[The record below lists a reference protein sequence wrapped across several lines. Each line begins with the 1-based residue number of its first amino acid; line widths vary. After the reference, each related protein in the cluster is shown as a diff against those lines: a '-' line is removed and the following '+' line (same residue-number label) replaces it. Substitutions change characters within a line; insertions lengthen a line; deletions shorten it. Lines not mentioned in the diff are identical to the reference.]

1 MVYRKWQDFIKTTI
15 NYLSHGYTFYC
26 LTMYPE
32 HKQNRWEKIDEKLKS
47 KYPIYTKD
55 VKYKRKKKGLVNF
68 AFTRWHNY
76 SLIFHTAG
84 EWDVSQDDRFVHIDT
99 NPIYIKTGE
108 ILILKIGK
116 NRAGR
121 SYTVFLEKTC
131 YRDIKYQLI
140 EAIEYRHLNKVALI
154 WQRLNNIPGYSGI
167 IEQRKIM
174 RNNLAETAKKH
185 NMKIPTLKINNK
197 KVY

>member
-1 MVYRKWQDFIKTTI
+1 MTE
-15 NYLSHGYTFYC
+15 
-26 LTMYPE
+26 YPKHKE
-32 HKQNRWEKIDEKLKS
+32 HRWEKIDEKLKS
-47 KYPIYTKD
+47 KYPIDSKD

-68 AFTRWHNY
+68 AFTRWYTY

-84 EWDVSQDDRFVHIDT
+84 EWDISLDDKFVLIDT
-99 NPIYIKTGE
+99 NPIYIRTGE
-108 ILILKIGK
+108 TLILKIGK

-140 EAIEYRHLNKVALI
+140 EAVEHRHLNKVALI
-154 WQRLNNIPGYSGI
+154 WQRLDNIPGFSGI

-174 RNNLAETAKKH
+174 RNELAETAKKH
-185 NMKIPTLKINNK
+185 NIKIPTLNINNK
-197 KVY
+197 RVY